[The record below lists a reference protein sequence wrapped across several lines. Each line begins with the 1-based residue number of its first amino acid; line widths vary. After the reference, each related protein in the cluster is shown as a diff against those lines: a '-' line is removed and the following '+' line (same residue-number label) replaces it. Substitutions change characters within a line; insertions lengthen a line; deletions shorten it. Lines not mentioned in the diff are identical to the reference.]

1 MSDHYTYPGTE
12 VLVNIP
18 GYHDRELWKAAE
30 RRVVTT
36 HMADLALHPI
46 DGDFDLS
53 HLQAIH
59 ARLVEGFYAWGG
71 RLRDTNTGPG
81 GTGIAHC
88 VPEFIP
94 DEASRVFG
102 ALDRMD
108 YLRGRDRAG
117 FSAGL
122 AWTWGEVTAI
132 HPFRDVNTRSQF
144 VFFNQLAA
152 SAGWLIDW
160 NQIDPHVFAHA
171 RTRAIALSEDG
182 IEALLHP
189 ALVPARGVDGE
200 DIRARM
206 LRAAT
211 EFTRPR
217 VARERDVLDREL
229 RAVLQR
235 RANRLDPDPPY
246 SAPLDHGP
254 GAQDRGLGL

>member
-1 MSDHYTYPGTE
+1 MPDHYTYPGTD
-12 VLVNIP
+12 VLVNLP
-18 GYHDRELWKAAE
+18 GYHDPALWKAAE
-30 RRVVTT
+30 RRVITT
-36 HMADLALHPI
+36 YMADLALHPV
-46 DGDFDLS
+46 DGDFDLP

-59 ARLVEGFYAWGG
+59 ARLVEGFYPRGG

-94 DEASRVFG
+94 VETDRVLD
-102 ALDRMD
+102 ALARMD
-108 YLRGRDRAG
+108 HLRGRDRAG
-117 FSAGL
+117 FSEGL

-144 VFFNQLAA
+144 VFFNQLAE

-171 RTRAIALSEDG
+171 RTRAIDISEDG

-189 ALVPARGVDGE
+189 ALVPARGIDGQE
-200 DIRARM
+200 VRARM
-206 LRAAT
+206 LRSAT

-217 VARERDVLDREL
+217 VARERNVLDREL
-229 RAVLQR
+229 RAALQR
-235 RANRLDPDPPY
+235 RANRLDPDPPFN
-246 SAPLDHGP
+246 PPRDHGP
-254 GAQDRGLGL
+254 EDRGLGL